1 MDWGN
6 VTAEDLIGA
15 LKEVDWTS
23 PPRPANEFFSKFAI
37 PRSYSKWS
45 SRLKCNLYYYRTNY
59 FILILLVLGV
69 ACILRPLA
77 ILATALSALSIAFLN
92 DRPVIRG
99 RPSAKKSA
107 YIFGRPRLLFVL
119 LFSAASFVLWY
130 TSGSLLYVSWAL
142 ITGLLVLALHASFKT
157 PNLKAR
163 LNTFREEFRE
173 AVVTEEKAK
182 TILNYEVP
190 EENMQNFPP
199 YINGASGRGYQTL
212 GSPPEGFEQ
221 QPPPNNW
228 KGVFSISSYMQYF
241 NVDTD
246 IVVNRLMSSFYP
258 IGGDF
263 FSKIDA
269 NPDLYGL
276 VWVSTTLIFVLASL
290 GNLATYLIE
299 KRTDNKS
306 SWSFDVGYVNAAV
319 FSVYGYAI
327 VVPLAFYFLFR
338 YLGSNPKLIQFWCMW
353 GYSLFIFVPS
363 SFLLVIPVEA
373 FRWIF
378 ILVAGVDSGMFVAMS
393 LKTLVEGNDLAI
405 MVVAAFFLQLAL
417 AIFFKKTGA
426 VSSFLSQTNKA
437 DYLVSLES
445 EIQVEHEEDQIETFG
460 A

>member
-1 MDWGN
+1 MDEFYGN
-6 VTAEDLIGA
+6 L
-15 LKEVDWTS
+15 
-23 PPRPANEFFSKFAI
+23 P
-37 PRSYSKWS
+37 S
-45 SRLKCNLYYYRTNY
+45 SH
-59 FILILLVLGV
+59 LL
-69 ACILRPLA
+69 
-77 ILATALSALSIAFLN
+77 
-92 DRPVIRG
+92 
-99 RPSAKKSA
+99 
-107 YIFGRPRLLFVL
+107 
-119 LFSAASFVLWY
+119 
-130 TSGSLLYVSWAL
+130 GSV
-142 ITGLLVLALHASFKT
+142 
-157 PNLKAR
+157 P
-163 LNTFREEFRE
+163 
-173 AVVTEEKAK
+173 AVVTEEKGK
-182 TILNYEVP
+182 NILNYEVP

-276 VWVSTTLIFVLASL
+276 IWVSTTLIFVLASL

-417 AIFFKKTGA
+417 AIFFK
-426 VSSFLSQTNKA
+426 VWFF
-437 DYLVSLES
+437 
-445 EIQVEHEEDQIETFG
+445 H
-460 A
+460 